1 MEVEPD
7 LFKTLLVNVVD
18 NARKASHKGQDV
30 EIFGKREEGGY
41 AFYVRDH
48 GRGMPKEELAHIT
61 EPFI

>member
-1 MEVEPD
+1 
-7 LFKTLLVNVVD
+7 
-18 NARKASHKGQDV
+18 V